1 MSAISNNNYFYSAWD
16 ERVADG
22 TISECR
28 QCGYRTTD
36 NDAMDMNCLE
46 KGHSTHWIILYKTVH
61 HDAVYETQRVKVG
74 TKTVTDKAAEQKQL
88 LLVKNA
94 LLVEK
99 QSKYY

>member
-36 NDAMDMNCLE
+36 NDAMDMHCLE
-46 KGHSTHWIILYKTVH
+46 KGHSTDWIIPFTTTLY
-61 HDAVYETQRVKVG
+61 
-74 TKTVTDKAAEQKQL
+74 TKLKE
-88 LLVKNA
+88 
-94 LLVEK
+94 
-99 QSKYY
+99 